1 MQKLVQQF
9 IDNQWQPS
17 LGRRYLPVVNPC
29 TEEVIA
35 EVTAGHPADVEAAVT
50 AARRALAGW
59 RQTRGAERATYLEAI
74 AEGLSARREE
84 LARLSA
90 VNNGKILAEARMDLD
105 DAIACY
111 RYYAGQARALDDR
124 QGQPVVLDMEGVQAH
139 SYLDPVGVV
148 GLITPWNF
156 PLVTSAWKI
165 APALAAGCT
174 LVFKPSE
181 ITPLPERALAEIVME
196 AGLPTGVFN
205 LVFGDGEGV
214 GGPMSSHRG
223 IDKISFTGSNRVGE
237 AIMAAAAPGSRG
249 VSLELGGKSPILVL
263 ADANLDEAADHV
275 MAGIYFNAGQ
285 ICSATSRL
293 LVHGSLADHLYQALA
308 QRIDALRLGDPLA
321 TGTDMG
327 PLTSARQRDT
337 VLNYLTQAD
346 REGLNAVRDGRS
358 RAMPERGYFLA
369 PSLYRDVPVTSRLW
383 QEEIFGP
390 VLCGHSFATEEQ
402 AIALANDSEFGLA
415 ATVISADPERAQRL
429 GRRLQAGTIWY
440 NSPQLVLPE
449 TSWGGFKRSGIGRE
463 LGPWGLNAY
472 LEVKHLIGPA
482 A

>member
-1 MQKLVQQF
+1 MQRLVQQF
-9 IDNQWQPS
+9 IDNQWRPS
-17 LGRRYLPVVNPC
+17 RGGRYLPVVNPC

-35 EVTAGHPADVEAAVT
+35 EVTCGHPDDVDAAVA
-50 AARRALAGW
+50 AARRALPGW
-59 RQTRGAERATYLEAI
+59 QQTTGAERAVYLDGM
-74 AEGLSARREE
+74 AEGLSRRRED

-90 VNNGKILAEARMDLD
+90 VNNGKILAEAQLDLD

-111 RYYAGQARALDDR
+111 RYYADQARALDER
-124 QGQPVVLDMEGVQAH
+124 QGQPVSLDMEGVQAH

-156 PLVTSAWKI
+156 PLVTSAWKL

-181 ITPLPERALAEIVME
+181 VTPLPERELADIVLE
-196 AGLPTGVFN
+196 VGLPAGVFN

-214 GGPMSSHRG
+214 GSSMSSHRG

-263 ADANLDEAADHV
+263 EDADVNEAADYV

-293 LVHGSLADHLYQALA
+293 LVHESLADDLYQALG
-308 QRIDALRLGDPLA
+308 QRIDALRLGNPLA
-321 TGTDMG
+321 EDTDMG

-337 VLNYLTQAD
+337 VLGYLTQAD
-346 REGLNAVRDGRS
+346 QEGLLAVRDGRQ
-358 RAMPERGYFLA
+358 RALPQQGYFLA

-383 QEEIFGP
+383 REEIFGP

-402 AIALANDSEFGLA
+402 AVALANDSEFGLA
-415 ATVISADPERAQRL
+415 ATLVGKDAARVRRL